1 MLQTQFC
8 KVGLGLSAIAV
19 PLLIASCGS
28 GSSGTTASQPSV
40 SSAPPTSA
48 APAPSPT
55 TLSPTPTPT
64 PSPSPSPSPIVL
76 LSPLTGLPEPTPKP
90 VLVVKLD
97 NTRNAQPH
105 AGLGSADVVY
115 IEEVEWGLT
124 RIAAVFSS
132 AIPDRIGPVRSA
144 RITDIDLL
152 AQYGSPAFAFSG
164 AQQKLWPM
172 LEAASFEDVSANKGG
187 EGYSRD
193 ANRRAPY
200 NYFAD
205 GNVMLER
212 APEASVST
220 DIGFLFAEAA
230 PLSGRPATKV
240 TAEWPYSSARFV
252 YDPISGRY
260 NVRLNGAPAKGE
272 EIEGSQQAST
282 VVIQYVQQTDS
293 GFHDHSGGRTPLA
306 KTVGTGKALVLRDG
320 QVWDVVWNRPS
331 EELGTT
337 FALADGTPMPFKP
350 GQGWIVLVDRDR
362 TVRIIP

>member
-1 MLQTQFC
+1 MLRTQFG
-8 KVGLGLSAIAV
+8 KAGLGLCAIAV
-19 PLLIASCGS
+19 PLLIASCSS
-28 GSSGTTASQPSV
+28 GSSGTMVSQPPV
-40 SSAPPTSA
+40 SSAPLTSA
-48 APAPSPT
+48 APAPSPP
-55 TLSPTPTPT
+55 TLPPTPPPT
-64 PSPSPSPSPIVL
+64 PRPSPSPIVL

-124 RIAAVFSS
+124 RIAAIFSS
-132 AIPDRIGPVRSA
+132 AIPNHIGPVRSA
-144 RITDIDLL
+144 RITDIELL

-193 ANRRAPY
+193 SNRRAPY

-205 GNVMLER
+205 GQVMLER
-212 APEASVST
+212 APKASFST
-220 DIGFLFAEAA
+220 DIGFLFSEDT
-230 PLSGRPATKV
+230 PLGGRPASKV
-240 TAEWPYSSARFV
+240 TAEWPYSSVRFV
-252 YDPISGRY
+252 YDPITGRY

-282 VVIQYVQQTDS
+282 VVIQYVKQTDS

-306 KTVGTGKALVLRDG
+306 ETVGTGKALVLRDG
-320 QVWDVVWNRPS
+320 QVWDVIWNRPS

-337 FALADGTPMPFKP
+337 FALADGSPMPFKP
-350 GQGWIVLVDRDR
+350 GQQWVALVDRDR

>member
-1 MLQTQFC
+1 M
-8 KVGLGLSAIAV
+8 
-19 PLLIASCGS
+19 
-28 GSSGTTASQPSV
+28 
-40 SSAPPTSA
+40 
-48 APAPSPT
+48 
-55 TLSPTPTPT
+55 
-64 PSPSPSPSPIVL
+64 
-76 LSPLTGLPEPTPKP
+76 
-90 VLVVKLD
+90 VKLD

-105 AGLGSADVVY
+105 AGLAAADVVY

-124 RIAAVFSS
+124 RLAAVFS
-132 AIPDRIGPVRSA
+132 ATIPDRIGPVRSA

-164 AQQKLWPM
+164 AQQKLWPK

-205 GNVMLER
+205 GQVMLER
-212 APEASVST
+212 APKASVST
-220 DIGFLFAEAA
+220 DVGFLFSEDT
-230 PLSGRPATKV
+230 PLGGRPASKV
-240 TAEWPYSSARFV
+240 TAEWPYSSVRFV
-252 YDPISGRY
+252 YDPFIGHY

-282 VVIQYVQQTDS
+282 VIIQYVRQTDS
-293 GFHDHSGGRTPLA
+293 GYHDHSGGRTPLA
-306 KTVGTGKALVLRDG
+306 KTVGTGQALVLRDG
-320 QVWDVVWNRPS
+320 QVWDVIWNRPS

-350 GQGWIVLVDRDR
+350 GQIWIALVDRQR
-362 TVRIIP
+362 TAKIIP